1 MFTAYLVLAHTPV
14 CRYGF
19 LDNEVAMRDYLRQ
32 VKKNAFLEETNH
44 AAVIFFAYANDNDR
58 AEKVNR
64 LFGKFD
70 IAGTI

>member
-32 VKKNAFLEETNH
+32 VKKNAFLDNH

-64 LFGKFD
+64 LLGKFD
-70 IAGTI
+70 ITGTI